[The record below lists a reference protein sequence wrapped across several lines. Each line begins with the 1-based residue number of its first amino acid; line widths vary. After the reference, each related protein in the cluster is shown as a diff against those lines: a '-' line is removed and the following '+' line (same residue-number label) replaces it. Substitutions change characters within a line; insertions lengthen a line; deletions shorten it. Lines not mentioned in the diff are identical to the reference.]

1 MCISGPSGSTRAELK
16 AWQQFGAD
24 VVGHSV
30 APEAVACMHLK
41 LRVMSI
47 CIVITSEVPDGSLEI
62 PDEEYLRIASEK
74 SSKLITILKG
84 LLQTEKGRKSNKF
97 IQQGEGLVLHGN
109 KYYHKQNYTKALEF
123 YKLAL
128 EKEHYQPAIWNIH
141 NRLCA
146 TYTRLKDYHK
156 ALEQATLMIQAKP
169 DHAKGYLR
177 RGGAYFF
184 LGRTEEALQDYL
196 QAKTL
201 NEKGNGEDINSTNLE
216 SYIEQANQKIIHT
229 SHSVNI

>member
-1 MCISGPSGSTRAELK
+1 MCISGPCSTRAELK
-16 AWQQFGAD
+16 AWQLLGAD
-24 VVGHSV
+24 VIGHSV

-47 CIVITSEVPDGSLEI
+47 CIAITSEVQDVTFEI
-62 PDEEYLRIASEK
+62 PDEEYLRIASENT
-74 SSKLITILKG
+74 SKLLTILKA
-84 LLQTEKGRKSNKF
+84 LLLSPERTRKSNKF
-97 IQQGEGLVLHGN
+97 VQPAEGLVLHGN

-146 TYTRLKDYHK
+146 TFTRLKDYPN
-156 ALEQATLMIQAKP
+156 ALEQAELMIKAKP

-184 LGRTEEALQDYL
+184 LGKTQLALDDYL
-196 QAKTL
+196 QAQTL
-201 NEKGNGEDINSTNLE
+201 NDKGNGEDINKTNLE
-216 SYIEQANQKIIHT
+216 TYISQARENL
-229 SHSVNI
+229 S